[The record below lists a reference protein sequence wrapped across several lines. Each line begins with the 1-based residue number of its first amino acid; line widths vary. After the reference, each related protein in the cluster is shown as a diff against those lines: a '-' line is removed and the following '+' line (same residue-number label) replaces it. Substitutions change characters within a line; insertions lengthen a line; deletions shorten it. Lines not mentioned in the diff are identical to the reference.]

1 MAVGVQLI
9 NEGYKTETDDLY
21 EIKYDKNG
29 IAIPVDLIFLG
40 GISELDES
48 RNGYSAFIEAKA
60 PISDTF
66 ELTGALRYEDLEFGT
81 SIDPKIALRWQASD
95 MLVLRASASTAFRQP
110 SLSQVNAQI
119 VQLINIQDYNIDGT
133 AKGGSAF
140 VRVTQSGSSELEGEE
155 SDNLNFGLIFKA
167 FLTILSFVEISK
179 FTNNFFIEQIFF
191 ASKSLICL
199 LSSLR

>member
-1 MAVGVQLI
+1 MSYQTDSTRTTDLTVLDGVMSGNLILLSSGKTIEMAVGVQLI

-21 EIKYDKNG
+21 EIKYDENG

-155 SDNLNFGLIFKA
+155 SDNLNFGK
-167 FLTILSFVEISK
+167 
-179 FTNNFFIEQIFF
+179 
-191 ASKSLICL
+191 
-199 LSSLR
+199 

>member
-1 MAVGVQLI
+1 MSYQTDSTRTTDLTVLDGVVSGDLILLSSGKTIEMAIGVQLI

-21 EIKYDKNG
+21 EIKYDENG

-66 ELTGALRYEDLEFGT
+66 ELTGALRYEDLEFGS

-95 MLVLRASASTAFRQP
+95 VLVLRASASTAFRQP

-155 SDNLNFGLIFKA
+155 SDL
-167 FLTILSFVEISK
+167 
-179 FTNNFFIEQIFF
+179 
-191 ASKSLICL
+191 SLIHI
-199 LSSLR
+199 